1 MLKWLYL
8 PLFNICGKSV
18 VDIGIVNVVFFAFH
32 VYECNNVELKVLQNV
47 MKTFLTFLI
56 NKRQYKTSYLIFAAE
71 IKINIKNTTAFFNAM
86 QTSCIKNRCMM
97 DVLKVILFCSWG
109 WSTRCARFPIYPTY
123 KIKSHF

>member
-1 MLKWLYL
+1 MCFTKR
-8 PLFNICGKSV
+8 NE
-18 VDIGIVNVVFFAFH
+18 NFFD
-32 VYECNNVELKVLQNV
+32 VS
-47 MKTFLTFLI
+47 
-56 NKRQYKTSYLIFAAE
+56 NKQMSIQDYYLIFAEE
-71 IKINIKNTTAFFNAM
+71 IKINIKNATAFFNAM

>member
-1 MLKWLYL
+1 MLLQMHSSLDEHLY
-8 PLFNICGKSV
+8 
-18 VDIGIVNVVFFAFH
+18 
-32 VYECNNVELKVLQNV
+32 E
-47 MKTFLTFLI
+47 I
-56 NKRQYKTSYLIFAAE
+56 NYSYLIFAAE

-123 KIKSHF
+123 KMYKIKSHF